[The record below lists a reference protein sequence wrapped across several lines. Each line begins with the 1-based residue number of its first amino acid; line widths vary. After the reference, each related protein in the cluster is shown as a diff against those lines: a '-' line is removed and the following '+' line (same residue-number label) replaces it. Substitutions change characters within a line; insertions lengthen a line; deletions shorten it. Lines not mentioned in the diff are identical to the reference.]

1 LLAIIKSFAT
11 IIIGFILII
20 IFIEAILKSKTPA
33 SIGNMGII
41 ALASFTN
48 GTMNLPK
55 EVKEA
60 LNINETKGKI
70 VFRQDA
76 DGKIYIEKA

>member
-1 LLAIIKSFAT
+1 
-11 IIIGFILII
+11 
-20 IFIEAILKSKTPA
+20 
-33 SIGNMGII
+33 MGII

-60 LNINETKGKI
+60 LNIKETKGKI
-70 VFRQDA
+70 IFIQD
-76 DGKIYIEKA
+76 DKGKIYIEKA

>member
-1 LLAIIKSFAT
+1 M
-11 IIIGFILII
+11 
-20 IFIEAILKSKTPA
+20 LKSEIKA
-33 SIGNMGII
+33 FVRYMGII

-60 LNINETKGKI
+60 LNIKEVKGKV
-70 VFRQDA
+70 VFILD
-76 DGKIYIEKA
+76 DKGKVYIEKA

>member
-1 LLAIIKSFAT
+1 M
-11 IIIGFILII
+11 
-20 IFIEAILKSKTPA
+20 LKSKISTF
-33 SIGNMGII
+33 IIFMGII